1 MRVRVVEVEGT
12 PQELAQIPQLMELLS
27 QRAPFGQQAEP
38 GEGAQG
44 VRRPMPP
51 SILPPPVQEV
61 LDARSPR
68 GPLRETIETF
78 LREVLQWP
86 DVETRIGT
94 SRMSKDGLAN
104 MIRLHRR
111 GSGLGAF
118 VYLGVT
124 GANLQ
129 FRLRRDKSLEGYT
142 HARARNVQQD
152 APYGIAMRL
161 SKQSLPE
168 AIRLSR
174 EAYDRT
180 LVETT

>member
-12 PQELAQIPQLMELLS
+12 PQELAQVPQLMELLG
-27 QRAPFGQQAEP
+27 QRVPFSPQAEV
-38 GEGAQG
+38 GEGLHAAHG
-44 VRRPMPP
+44 STPTSALPAPVRE
-51 SILPPPVQEV
+51 I

-68 GPLRETIETF
+68 APIREAIEAF

-86 DVETRIGT
+86 DVEARIGT

-104 MIRLHRR
+104 MVRLHRR

-118 VYLGVT
+118 VYLGVS

-129 FRLRRDKSLEGYT
+129 FRLPREESLEGYA
-142 HARARNVQQD
+142 HARARNVQKD

-161 SKQSLPE
+161 SKQSLAE
-168 AIRLSR
+168 AVRLSK
-174 EAYDRT
+174 ESYDRT